1 LTVESTPALQA
12 AGVDEDQARS
22 TLETARLDVLFE
34 HEQGLAGVQRLE
46 GNAAGLFG
54 VRTNRYV
61 APAKK

>member
-22 TLETARLDVLFE
+22 ALETTRFNLLFE
-34 HEQGLAGVQRLE
+34 CQQGLAGVQRLE